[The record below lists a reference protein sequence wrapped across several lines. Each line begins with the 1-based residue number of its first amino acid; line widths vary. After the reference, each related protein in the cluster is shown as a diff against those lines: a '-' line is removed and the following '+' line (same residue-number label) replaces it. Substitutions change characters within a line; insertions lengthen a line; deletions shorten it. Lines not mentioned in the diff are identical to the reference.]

1 MKSFIFSL
9 LLIFSS
15 CLLYAQLQNNLPPQ
29 AGPTPDVSTLLLQS
43 PSNENFPTPENIL
56 VVYKTSVSSDSISEK
71 IANYYQNKRGIPT
84 VNMKRID
91 IPQSYTYPEGVVT
104 LFDNGE
110 DIRGEG
116 NLGWRYTYDV
126 IAAPIQNYLNNTIV
140 NGQPL
145 KNRIKYIVFCKGI
158 PHKIRYLPY
167 DDITWKS
174 RYRWHASVGALLC
187 LINQPDNRNFLQ
199 LYNTYVTSHNN
210 PLYGVDA
217 NATMNYRFKSNHFV
231 NAGGWYTQYLV
242 SWLNG
247 DTYSDVIAMI
257 DRSATPNYSGQK
269 TWIIDDDPYA
279 YWNNFSTS
287 NNILIGK
294 GFTTVFDNT
303 TTWLTSTQ
311 DQVIGY
317 LSNGVHTTNPMPPT
331 YIRDILAFNYAN
343 GANFLSWESFNGFSF
358 GVSRAGQGL
367 ISDFIFKNGTG
378 GSGHV
383 YEPYTD
389 GVTQDYYTM
398 PAYSMG
404 YSIVDAQYQ
413 GIYYNAWRNIVV
425 GDPLTTIA
433 WGKQSLTSNL
443 NWNGTNLVTG
453 EIDISDLKTLTI
465 ANNSVINLRHQGFIT
480 GDGKLILGQNV
491 TFNLYSWQKG
501 LFLSYDSDNPR
512 LVWGAHP
519 TLGPGTN
526 YKVYRKVGEEN
537 NWELITTTT
546 ALEYTDTQMQF
557 SIVLDQLDNLFYKVV
572 AFSEMPGTYESN
584 IVACTGNKAPKK
596 IISNQTTTL
605 PVEYSLEQNYP
616 NPFNPTTQ
624 INYSIKE
631 AGLVQIKTFD
641 ILGKEVATLVNENK
655 EAGNYRID
663 FNAAELPSGVYIYQ
677 LSTPGFTK
685 ARKMILA
692 K

>member
-1 MKSFIFSL
+1 MKSFIFSML
-9 LLIFSS
+9 FIFSS
-15 CLLYAQLQNNLPPQ
+15 CLLYAQQQNNLPPQ

-56 VVYKTSVSSDSISEK
+56 VVYNQNSQISYD
-71 IANYYQNKRGIPT
+71 IAQYYKVKRNIPL
-84 VNMKRID
+84 VNLKDID
-91 IPQSYTYPEGVVT
+91 ILQTKTYPEGVVT
-104 LFDNGE
+104 LFDQGE
-110 DIRGEG
+110 DIRSEG

-126 IAAPIQNYLNNTIV
+126 IATPIQDYLNNTIV

-145 KNRIKYIVFCKGI
+145 KNRIKYIVFCKGV
-158 PHKIRYLPY
+158 PHKIRYEPY
-167 DDITWKS
+167 DPNWSS
-174 RYRWHASVGALLC
+174 RYRLHASVGALVS
-187 LINQPDNRNFLQ
+187 LINQPDGRNFLQ
-199 LYNTYVTSHNN
+199 LFNTSVTSNNN

-217 NATMNYRFKSNHFV
+217 GSTMNYRFKSNHFV

-257 DRSATPNYSGQK
+257 DRSVTPNYSGQK
-269 TWIIDDDPYA
+269 TWIIDDDPHA

-343 GANFLSWESFNGFSF
+343 GANFLSWESFNSFSF

-383 YEPYTD
+383 YEPWTD

-398 PAYSMG
+398 PAYAMG

-443 NWNGTNLVTG
+443 NWSGTNLVTG
-453 EIDISDLKTLTI
+453 EVTVSMFKSLTI
-465 ANNSVINLRHQGFIT
+465 ADNSIINLKHQGFIT
-480 GDGKLILGQNV
+480 GDGELILGQNV
-491 TFNLYSWQKG
+491 TFNIYSWQKG
-501 LFLSYDSDNPR
+501 LFLSYNSDHPR

-519 TLGPGTN
+519 TMGPQVI
-526 YKVYRKVGEEN
+526 YKVYRKINLNGT
-537 NWELITTTT
+537 WTLIATTT
-546 ALEYTDTQMQF
+546 AKEYTDAQMLLEEPGF
-557 SIVLDQLDNLFYKVV
+557 LAPNLYYKVI
-572 AFSEMPGTYESN
+572 ASSQPPTTDESN
-584 IVACTGNKAPKK
+584 TVICRGTKSPKK
-596 IISNQTTTL
+596 EVVQQIVTL
-605 PVEYSLEQNYP
+605 PMEFALEQNYP

-624 INYSIKE
+624 INYSVKE
-631 AGLVQIKTFD
+631 AGLVTLKVYD
-641 ILGKEVATLVNENK
+641 ILGKEIANLVNENK
-655 EAGNYRID
+655 EAGNYSVNFD
-663 FNAAELPSGVYIYQ
+663 ASQLPSGVYIYNMQ
-677 LSTPGFTK
+677 SGSFVSSK
-685 ARKMILA
+685 KMILI